1 MPPNVCHRIRRL
13 YLLIYFAHH
22 ISLKLCI
29 APDLIQS
36 ELYDSSECLAARQM
50 NVLSWGWICVAG
62 MDVIAA
68 YDSEESRTLNER
80 VLPEW
85 LLVKFT
91 RNWKG

>member
-1 MPPNVCHRIRRL
+1 
-13 YLLIYFAHH
+13 
-22 ISLKLCI
+22 
-29 APDLIQS
+29 
-36 ELYDSSECLAARQM
+36 M

-91 RNWKG
+91 RNWKE